1 MKKIWTTLTTII
13 TLNTVLFAQQ
23 PHNHDHGICGTDH
36 IEESIF
42 GNNEEYQK
50 SREAIEAWIAEYIAT
65 HEASEVRKRAD
76 GTESQI
82 HRIPVVF
89 HIMYENARDNI
100 SKYQIMDAIRV
111 LNEDFRRL
119 NADTGNTRAMF
130 LNVATDMEIEFHLA
144 RVNPNGQCTDGINR
158 IQTGQAVSSTNS
170 IKNLS
175 SWDNKKY
182 LNIWTVR
189 AISSGAQG
197 TVLGYA
203 FFPSPNQSGIN
214 DGILLRHDRTGTIG
228 TSGSAGRTLVHE
240 AGHYFALHHPFRDG
254 CSGGDFVNDTPP
266 VDAPN
271 FGCNYPTVNSCGIG
285 NLPDMVENYMD
296 YADDIC
302 TNIFTN
308 GQKVRSKAVLNDIN
322 LRGDISNGNNLK
334 TVGVVGGDVCKPI
347 PDFFAQSH
355 IVCSGDTVKFVD
367 ASIGANPNGYQW
379 SFPGGTPSTSTER
392 YPQVTYNQ
400 EGVYSVTLTTTNNA
414 GSETKT
420 VSKAV
425 WVGHDT
431 PSPFQSWLQQDFE
444 IYDYPDGNWSAQNLG
459 SADVKIGVTNDAA
472 SSGNR
477 SLKIPLNNTNQHGIY
492 RIVTPKIDLTRATNA
507 TLSYTYAFAPKE
519 SNFGD
524 RMFLKVSTDCGKTWT
539 TRRTLSGAQFQ
550 TAPVQSSGNFVPQ
563 SASQW
568 STIQQGLGAFA
579 TGDDEILIMWE
590 IEGRGG
596 NNFYIDDINLS
607 VTLSEDQYDL
617 NRRSFEVFPNPTSSK
632 LNIEFR
638 SMTDGS
644 TQFNLYNATGQMVW
658 QQSER
663 SIAGEKREIV
673 VDTFEQFPAGIYF
686 MHMENDG
693 QKEVKKVVKY

>member
-1 MKKIWTTLTTII
+1 MNKIWITIAVI
-13 TLNTVLFAQQ
+13 LVNTILFAQQ
-23 PHNHDHGICGTDH
+23 PHDHDHGVCGTDH
-36 IEESIF
+36 IEETIF
-42 GNNEEYQK
+42 GNDKEYQK
-50 SREAIEAWIAEYIAT
+50 SRAQVEAWIAEYIAT
-65 HEASEVRKRAD
+65 HEPSEMRKRDD
-76 GTESQI
+76 GTESSI

-89 HIMYENARDNI
+89 HIMYDNARDNI

-119 NADTGNTRAMF
+119 NADTVNTRSMF

-144 RVNPNGQCTDGINR
+144 RVNPSGQCTDGINR
-158 IQTGQAVSSTNS
+158 VQTSQAAASTNS

-189 AISSGAQG
+189 TINSQSPG

-203 FFPSPNQSGIN
+203 FFPTPNQSGIN

-228 TSGSAGRTLVHE
+228 TSGSAGRTLTHE
-240 AGHYFALHHPFRDG
+240 AGHYFNLHHPFRDG

-271 FGCNYPTVNSCGIG
+271 FGCSYPAFNSCGAG
-285 NLPDMVENYMD
+285 NLPDMIENYMD

-308 GQKVRSKAVLNDIN
+308 GQKVRSKAVLNN
-322 LRGDISNGNNLK
+322 PSLRGDISNGNNLK
-334 TVGVVGGDVCKPI
+334 AVGVVGGDVCKPI
-347 PDFFAQSH
+347 PDFFAQKNV
-355 IVCSGDTVKFVD
+355 VCSGATVKFVD
-367 ASIGANPNGYQW
+367 ASIGTNPDGYQW

-392 YPQVTYNQ
+392 YPQVVYNQ
-400 EGVYSVTLTTTNNA
+400 EGVYSVSLTTTNNA

-420 VSKAV
+420 VSKAI
-425 WVGHDT
+425 WVTHET
-431 PSPFQSWLQQDFE
+431 PSPFQSWLVQDFE

-459 SADVKIGVTNDAA
+459 SSNVNIAVTSNAA

-477 SLKIPLNNTNQHGIY
+477 SLRIPLNNTNEHGIY
-492 RIVTPKIDLTRATNA
+492 RIVSPILDLSNAVNA
-507 TLSYTYAFAPKE
+507 TLFYTFAFAPKT

-524 RMFLKVSTDCGKTWT
+524 RMFLKISTDCGETWT
-539 TRRTLSGAQFQ
+539 TRRTFNNAQFQ
-550 TAPVQSSGNFVPQ
+550 TAPVQANGHFVPQ
-563 SASQW
+563 SASEW
-568 STIQQGLGAFA
+568 VTEQQNLGLFA
-579 TGDDEILIMWE
+579 IGNNEILIMWE

-607 VTLSEDQYDL
+607 VTLSEDKYDL
-617 NRRSFEVFPNPTSSK
+617 NKRAFEVYPNPTSSD

-638 SMTDGS
+638 SMTDG
-644 TQFNLYNATGQMVW
+644 TTVFHLYNATGQMVW
-658 QQSER
+658 KQSEH
-663 SIAGEKREIV
+663 STAGEKREIYV
-673 VDTFEQFPAGIYF
+673 GIFEHLPAGIYF
-686 MHMENDG
+686 IHMENDG